1 MSSKTQIVIVG
12 HSPGKVDADKSMT
25 LKRVKDWMESCNIL
39 MYDWYN
45 LVDYHAPDLKLKDA
59 TLKPETVQKYNVIIS
74 IGNLADDWCKKNDIN
89 NYKMPHPS
97 GLNRIWND
105 KRRANKIIREL
116 KKHIYANYTTI

>member
-1 MSSKTQIVIVG
+1 MTSQIVIIG
-12 HSPGKVDADKSMT
+12 HSPGKVDAGKSTT
-25 LKRVKDWMESCNIL
+25 LKKVKDWMESCHIIS
-39 MYDWYN
+39 YDWYN

-59 TLKPETVQKYNVIIS
+59 TLKPEIVQKYSVIIS
-74 IGNLADDWCKKNDIN
+74 LGNLADEWCKRNNIN

-116 KKHIYANYTTI
+116 RKHIHANYTAI

>member
-1 MSSKTQIVIVG
+1 
-12 HSPGKVDADKSMT
+12 
-25 LKRVKDWMESCNIL
+25 MESCHIL
-39 MYDWYN
+39 SYDWYN

-59 TLKPETVQKYNVIIS
+59 TLKPEIVQKYSVIIS
-74 IGNLADDWCKKNDIN
+74 LGNLADEWCKRNNIN

-116 KKHIYANYTTI
+116 RKHIHANYTAI

>member
-1 MSSKTQIVIVG
+1 MANSQIVIIG
-12 HSPGKVDADKSMT
+12 HSPGKVDAAESTT
-25 LKRVKDWMESCNIL
+25 LKKVKDWMESCHIL
-39 MYDWYN
+39 SYDWYN

-59 TLKPETVQKYNVIIS
+59 TLKPETVKDYSVIIS
-74 IGNLADDWCKKNDIN
+74 LGNLADEWCKRNNIN

-116 KKHIYANYTTI
+116 RKHIHANYTAV

>member
-1 MSSKTQIVIVG
+1 MANSQIVIIG
-12 HSPGKVDADKSMT
+12 HSPGKVDAAKSTT
-25 LKRVKDWMESCNIL
+25 LKKVKDWMESCHIL
-39 MYDWYN
+39 SYDWYN

-59 TLKPETVQKYNVIIS
+59 TLKPETVKDYSVIIS
-74 IGNLADDWCKKNDIN
+74 LGNLADDWCKRNNIN

-116 KKHIYANYTTI
+116 RKHIHANYTAI